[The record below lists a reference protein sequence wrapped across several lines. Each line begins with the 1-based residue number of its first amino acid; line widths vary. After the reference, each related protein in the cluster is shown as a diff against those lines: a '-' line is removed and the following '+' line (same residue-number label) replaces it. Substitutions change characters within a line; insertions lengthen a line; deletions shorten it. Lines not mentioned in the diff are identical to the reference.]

1 MKKQLIMLMLIIAAQ
16 NSYSETDIYS
26 KDGNFRISVDSE
38 FITTFEK
45 GSYEDLLRMVDE
57 INRQNGIN
65 SDYLDKGTTVG
76 EGYNDVDIVPIAQ
89 FTTNNEFIE
98 EFTSIKGIN
107 TSDSYFNVSDLI
119 NNNLS
124 KNELDK
130 LQYKRIGNQKRVY
143 LGNGNIVKD
152 LKIVNSSDFENEVEN
167 SNKNSN
173 TKYLLEGTYKSIE
186 SGVRNQLNISMD
198 DYYSKIQGKSKEE
211 VVKYLQKKLK
221 EVKDI
226 ETVYKNGELYTV
238 CNGKE
243 WKVLWE

>member
-130 LQYKRIGNQKRVY
+130 LQYKRMGNQK
-143 LGNGNIVKD
+143 LSLIH
-152 LKIVNSSDFENEVEN
+152 I
-167 SNKNSN
+167 
-173 TKYLLEGTYKSIE
+173 
-186 SGVRNQLNISMD
+186 
-198 DYYSKIQGKSKEE
+198 
-211 VVKYLQKKLK
+211 
-221 EVKDI
+221 
-226 ETVYKNGELYTV
+226 
-238 CNGKE
+238 
-243 WKVLWE
+243 